1 MAYNPNPLEEDHED
15 PRQSWQEGDDFES
28 ILANPPTQPPP
39 KPPKLPQDRH
49 AAPQLPPL
57 YFESQPQ
64 VEQKDFAYQKPIT
77 LNAQEATASSPPP
90 GSYVARSD
98 SETIPNVSYLAL
110 RLVTRDEVHPRLQH
124 PSPSQQSQPRDS
136 ARKSPPNPV
145 KTTSAHHET
154 QRDSRNETRGN
165 EGHKTHREPQK
176 INIPRHGKSAKNDT
190 AEETNESFFFDSP
203 QSSNGALD
211 ESPKAVPNGD
221 VGAASSKTP
230 NTVIGL
236 SSASALGFGGP
247 SDWEHF
253 GDYDAEEIDD
263 EDLYVSS
270 KAKTAELPAG
280 SSPQEERSS
289 QPTANSMEQIKHE
302 PSVPASTQEGK
313 QDQAVDESEPVPT
326 HIALDIPSH
335 TPHAAVLDDELAQS
349 PSVID
354 STPVAFNESQDVP
367 MVSAH
372 GESGNRASY
381 AESTN
386 GIRPPLRGETLVNDE
401 PYNDV
406 DAKSKVDNL
415 PEDTFREGTGGDE
428 VEQNQISDS
437 RGPVDDEQVTSEGS
451 QNVIACAAVGLA
463 KHGIKPNDNPN
474 NAISQDALDSREVAP
489 TMPSQRAIR
498 QNSYDS
504 SLGHGDDVGE
514 DIIISLD
521 MHESPPETM
530 MRSEPQRDISLDGI
544 SSSLPASTNR
554 LEPMRRSPPENKT
567 SKRRSVLP
575 NSVELLDPYEN
586 LEAWAKASLNRYIT
600 MLHEEA
606 LAETEE
612 QKYSIFTNFTRK
624 ETRLRAVLY
633 DMDDPPESSSG
644 PAIKQTIRELRGA
657 ASVVTLR
664 PSIKSKALPAL
675 PQGAQRSSPSPVKE
689 PSKRLETVLR
699 STGRTDSQPQQK
711 NENNAPSKVKQASNA
726 AEASILRGAQD
737 ESYVMVES
745 PATEQNEP
753 VATAIIPPIAENG
766 DSSPL
771 KTTSSLTSLRKA
783 LDVVGTRL
791 GASSSTDSR
800 STAMNTVPA
809 SIISEM
815 KSSETPRSN
824 SVPLPSMPDT
834 MAEPS
839 HTGIEKPAYTPLRY
853 NEGRP
858 YEGDKASNR
867 QSIYM
872 PFAGLLRES
881 SQRQG
886 SFQNGFDPQRKTSRR
901 GEGLSVNTNSQ
912 KQIQL
917 EETGSSAGETPV
929 KPPNPRYSIL
939 QPLLNVIP
947 VRSVSHL
954 EPAQIVRVRQQSEAI
969 EDKFT
974 FIHETVVAWHAEMK
988 HVQEL
993 HDKERHARQGESEQR
1008 IDALFN
1014 DNEIG
1019 YGDISELE
1027 AEFKRSE
1034 ASRKA
1039 EEDRAEYQS
1048 FVAKVFEVVWAR
1060 LHYEMDQLTPLYD
1073 ICTQMLYDATAGK
1086 DMFDDN
1092 GDGVPI
1098 APAMD
1103 VLLILYE
1110 KLDIRHQKAFE
1121 AVLERDR
1128 RLMKTELA
1136 PWYALGNVVKAKKIK
1151 ERFEEAEKKAILE
1164 FCRQRDERANLLMDV
1179 LDQNTLRGVGSN
1191 QDYMESIMQAIRK
1204 IALDVALSGADKDPT
1219 LSTDEVVKAKTITAA
1234 LATSSEQ
1241 IVQTFHVADMRLN
1254 SADYEVSVANAR
1266 ILNADA
1272 AAFKRLREA
1281 KAKEDQKLVKDLEHR
1296 MSLIRG
1302 DTSRTQDEIAKL
1314 MSLLGSSA
1322 SDATP
1327 TRSTSAPADPE
1338 REARLLAALEEAKR
1352 RNAGQEGGA
1361 GPGFKI

>member
-1 MAYNPNPLEEDHED
+1 MAYNPNPSEEDHED
-15 PRQSWQEGDDFES
+15 PRQSWREGDDFES
-28 ILANPPTQPPP
+28 MLANPPTQPPP
-39 KPPKLPQDRH
+39 KPPKVPQDRR

-64 VEQKDFAYQKPIT
+64 VEQKDFAYQKPT
-77 LNAQEATASSPPP
+77 NTNAQAITASSQLP

-98 SETIPNVSYLAL
+98 SETIPNVSYLPM
-110 RLVTRDEVHPRLQH
+110 RLVSRDEVHPLLQH
-124 PSPSQQSQPRDS
+124 ASPPQQSHPHDS
-136 ARKSPPNPV
+136 TRKLPISPV
-145 KTTSAHHET
+145 KTISAHRESH
-154 QRDSRNETRGN
+154 RDSGSEERGG
-165 EGHKTHREPQK
+165 EGHKSHREPQK
-176 INIPRHGKSAKNDT
+176 INIPQQGKPAVDD
-190 AEETNESFFFDSP
+190 AADQTNESFYFDSP
-203 QSSNGALD
+203 QSSTNGTLD
-211 ESPKAVPNGD
+211 QSAKVAATGD
-221 VGAASSKTP
+221 GSAPSSKTYNP
-230 NTVIGL
+230 DIGL

-270 KAKTAELPAG
+270 KSKTAELPAVA
-280 SSPQEERSS
+280 SPQEERSG
-289 QPTANSMEQIKHE
+289 QPTAMTTEQSKDE
-302 PSVPASTQEGK
+302 LSVPVSTHNGEQG
-313 QDQAVDESEPVPT
+313 QVVDGSEPAAT
-326 HIALDIPSH
+326 HTALDISSH
-335 TPHAAVLDDELAQS
+335 TSQGAVLDDELAQS
-349 PSVID
+349 PTNINPPLSML
-354 STPVAFNESQDVP
+354 NGSQDVK
-367 MVSAH
+367 MVSAPE
-372 GESGNRASY
+372 ESSNRASY

-401 PYNDV
+401 PYEDL
-406 DAKSKVDNL
+406 DAKTKVNDM
-415 PEDTFREGTGGDE
+415 PENTVPEATGGDE
-428 VEQNQISDS
+428 EVEVNEAINERGEIDDQQIP
-437 RGPVDDEQVTSEGS
+437 GEGS
-451 QNVIACAAVGLA
+451 QNDVAGVVIGLA
-463 KHGIKPNDNPN
+463 RDDIDHNNSPDN
-474 NAISQDALDSREVAP
+474 ATSQDEADSREVTP
-489 TMPSQRAIR
+489 TVPSSQAIR

-504 SLGHGDDVGE
+504 SLESRDDVGE
-514 DIIISLD
+514 DIIISLE
-521 MHESPPETM
+521 MPEPPPETM
-530 MRSEPQRDISLDGI
+530 MRSEPQRDMSLDGI
-544 SSSLPASTNR
+544 SSSPPISTNH
-554 LEPMRRSPPENKT
+554 LEPMRRSPPESKT

-575 NSVELLDPYEN
+575 NSVELVDPYAN
-586 LEAWAKASLNRYIT
+586 LEPWAKASLNRYVT

-612 QKYSIFTNFTRK
+612 QKYNIFTSFTRK

-633 DMDDPPESSSG
+633 DMDEPLESSS
-644 PAIKQTIRELRGA
+644 ASVVKQPVRELRGA

-664 PSIKSKALPAL
+664 PNIRSKALPAL
-675 PQGAQRSSPSPVKE
+675 PPGAQKSSPPLVKE
-689 PSKRLETVLR
+689 APRRLETVLR
-699 STGRTDSQPQQK
+699 STERIDSPPQQK
-711 NENNAPSKVKQASNA
+711 VESNVPSKPKQTSNTR
-726 AEASILRGAQD
+726 EASILRSTPD

-745 PATEQNEP
+745 PTTEQSASAP
-753 VATAIIPPIAENG
+753 TAMIPSITENG

-771 KTTSSLTSLRKA
+771 KTTPSLTSLRKA

-791 GASSSTDSR
+791 GGTSSTDSR
-800 STAMNTVPA
+800 PTAISTCTG
-809 SIISEM
+809 STSTISEI
-815 KSSETPRSN
+815 KSSETPRSS
-824 SVPLPSMPDT
+824 SVPLPFAPDT
-834 MAEPS
+834 VVDPS
-839 HTGIEKPAYTPLRY
+839 HTDTEKPAYTPLKY

-886 SFQNGFDPQRKTSRR
+886 SFHNSIDPRRKTSTR
-901 GEGLSVNTNSQ
+901 GDAVSVNTKSK
-912 KQIQL
+912 KQINL
-917 EETGSSAGETPV
+917 EGTNGNTGEAPV

-939 QPLLNVIP
+939 QPLLDVIP
-947 VRSVSHL
+947 TASVSRP
-954 EPAQIVRVRQQSEAI
+954 EPVQLIRVRQQSEVI

-974 FIHETVVAWHAEMK
+974 FIHDAVLAWHAETK
-988 HVQEL
+988 QTQEL

-1034 ASRKA
+1034 AAKKA

-1086 DMFDDN
+1086 DMFDDA
-1092 GDGVPI
+1092 DDRVPI
-1098 APAMD
+1098 APAME
-1103 VLLILYE
+1103 VFLILYE

-1136 PWYALGNVVKAKKIK
+1136 PWYALGDVGKAKKIK

-1164 FCRQRDERANLLMDV
+1164 FCRKRDGRANLLMDV
-1179 LDQNTLRGVGSN
+1179 LDQNTLRGLGSN
-1191 QDYMESIMQAIRK
+1191 QDYMESIMQTIRK
-1204 IALDVALSGADKDPT
+1204 VALEVALGGAEEET
-1219 LSTDEVVKAKTITAA
+1219 AMSTDEVLKAKTVTTA
-1234 LATSSEQ
+1234 LANSSEQ

-1254 SADYEVSVANAR
+1254 YADYEVSVAHAR
-1266 ILNADA
+1266 ILKANTE
-1272 AAFKRLREA
+1272 AFQRLREA

-1296 MSLIRG
+1296 MSLIRR
-1302 DTSRTQDEIAKL
+1302 DTSRTQDEITKL
-1314 MSLLGSSA
+1314 MSLLGSSP
-1322 SDATP
+1322 SESTP

-1352 RNAGQEGGA
+1352 RNA
-1361 GPGFKI
+1361 